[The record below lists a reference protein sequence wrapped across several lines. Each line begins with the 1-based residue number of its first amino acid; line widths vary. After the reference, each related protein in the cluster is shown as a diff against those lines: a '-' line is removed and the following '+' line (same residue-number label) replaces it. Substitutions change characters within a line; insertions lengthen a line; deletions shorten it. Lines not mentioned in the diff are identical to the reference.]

1 MKTIKR
7 PDSQYQ
13 PQLFDDEEYNW
24 WVTKLSPNALAAL
37 ENGWEGVFRRSIL
50 KLMPA
55 EQLGT
60 HFSENTGRP
69 SKELYAMA
77 GLMLIAEFRDL
88 TGEQTAAAY
97 TFDASVQYALN
108 LPRDHQYLSPR
119 SVDNY
124 RKAFREDEQAQSVF
138 IEVSKAL
145 VAELNIDIKQQR
157 LDSTHVL
164 SNMAKL
170 TRRRLLSVGVKRFL
184 VQVKKHHTDNYDSLD
199 ETLRER
205 YAPAESRL
213 FGGYHPV
220 SKKKQSKDEEYE
232 QIGQDMAALILEF
245 SEHESICTFKS
256 YGHLKRLFE
265 EHYEVPE
272 EPEKKLKL
280 RPKSK
285 DNQGGSTRT
294 LQNPSDEDAGYDGH
308 KGAGYQAQI
317 AQSHP
322 PLDENGEPEGP
333 GIITGLLAESA
344 AESDSAAVALM
355 LAQQKNSGLTPEAL
369 SADTAYGSDANVCAC
384 AEAGIALISP
394 VNGAPIRKKAP
405 KHGCSRAEKK
415 RKKRL
420 EARRKEEET
429 QEWKD
434 KYAKRSGIEG
444 INRALDQVT
453 GFKQLRVR
461 GKKAVGMALN
471 LKAAGWNIAT
481 AAKILTRRKR
491 KAVGNLVLGIEQ
503 VKKQTKI
510 IIKAL
515 KKPFSPTDFIPTSPT
530 IFLAVR

>member
-7 PDSQYQ
+7 PDNQYQ

-24 WVTKLSPNALAAL
+24 WATKLSPNALSAL

-60 HFSENTGRP
+60 HFSEKIGRP
-69 SKELYAMA
+69 TKELYAMA

-97 TFDASVQYALN
+97 TFDASVQFALN

-124 RKAFREDEQAQSVF
+124 RKAFREDELAQSVF

-145 VAELNIDIKQQR
+145 VSELNIDIKQQR

-184 VQVKKHHTDNYDSLD
+184 VQVKKHHPDNYENLD
-199 ETLRER
+199 EALLER
-205 YAPAESRL
+205 YSPAESRL

-220 SKKKQSKDEEYE
+220 SKKKGSKDEEYE
-232 QIGQDMAALILEF
+232 QLGQDMAALILEF
-245 SEHESICTFKS
+245 SEHESINAFKS
-256 YGHLKRLFE
+256 YGHLNRLFE
-265 EHYEVPE
+265 EHFEVPVK
-272 EPEKKLKL
+272 PKTKPKL
-280 RPKSK
+280 RPRSK
-285 DNQGGSTRT
+285 DDQGGSTRT

-317 AQSHP
+317 AQSYP

-344 AESDSAAVALM
+344 ADQDSAAVALI
-355 LAQQKNSGLTPEAL
+355 LTQQETSDLKPDAL

-384 AEAGIALISP
+384 AEECIELISP

-405 KHGCSRAEKK
+405 KHGCSRAEKE

-420 EARRKEEET
+420 AARRKEEET

-481 AAKILTRRKR
+481 AAKIYARRKR
-491 KAVGNLVLGIEQ
+491 KEAGNLVLDTEQ
-503 VKKQTKI
+503 LKKRAAI
-510 IIKAL
+510 IINAL
-515 KKPFSPTDFIPTSPT
+515 KKPFSPTDFDPTAAT
-530 IFLAVR
+530 IFLALR